1 LASTLF
7 VDRQIGRL
15 LDALAASPL
24 GENTLVI
31 LWSDHGF
38 HLGEKGVTGKNTL
51 WEPSTRVPLILAG
64 PGVSSGARCTQ
75 PVELLDLYPTLAERC
90 HLEAPRNLEG
100 HSLVPQLKDAGH
112 PRPWPAITTHNPNNH
127 SVRGERLRWIVYAD
141 GSQELYDLKEDP
153 NEWRNRIDDP
163 TLGQEARQL
172 AEWLPKVN
180 QPPVPGSHSRVL
192 TYDPQ
197 KDEATWEGMVVRR
210 TDAIPE

>member
-1 LASTLF
+1 
-7 VDRQIGRL
+7 
-15 LDALAASPL
+15 
-24 GENTLVI
+24 
-31 LWSDHGF
+31 
-38 HLGEKGVTGKNTL
+38 
-51 WEPSTRVPLILAG
+51 
-64 PGVSSGARCTQ
+64 
-75 PVELLDLYPTLAERC
+75 
-90 HLEAPRNLEG
+90 
-100 HSLVPQLKDAGH
+100 LKDAGH